1 MKRLLRTEDLYAGI
15 WVVFLIIPVLL
26 IAFSSDAGVAWDV
39 AAYLAI
45 AVFAVLYIA
54 IFRRMITNEMPSI
67 AAGAKPNLGPATVG
81 TVLLLACTAVTV
93 PSLGPNAISMM
104 PFLAALWMWALPLR
118 AAMVVAGAWWLI
130 AIAFIWLVAGEADAG
145 LWLGPTIAL
154 LFVTVFRVYNERAV
168 REEELATELATTR
181 EREEI
186 SRDVHD
192 LLGHS
197 LTAVSLKAQVARRLL
212 RADPD
217 RAEAELDEL
226 LALTQRSL
234 EEVRGVVGRMRTP
247 DLSSQLAATREILE
261 TADVAVEIR
270 GTVAGV
276 PPRHRALFAWALRE
290 GATNIVRHAQAT
302 TARITLTAHRL
313 VVADDGVG
321 IRAAEGHGLT
331 GLRRRIEDAGGT
343 LRVQPAN
350 AAHAR
355 PGTELIV
362 EYET

>member
-1 MKRLLRTEDLYAGI
+1 MNRLLRSEDVYAGI

-26 IAFSSDAGVAWDV
+26 IASYSDAGVAWDV
-39 AAYLAI
+39 AAYIAI
-45 AVFAVLYIA
+45 AAFAVLYIA
-54 IFRRMITNEMPSI
+54 LFRRMIQNEMPAI
-67 AAGAKPNLGPATVG
+67 VAGAKPNLGIAGIG

-93 PSLGPNAISMM
+93 PSLGPSAIAMM

-118 AAMVVAGAWWLI
+118 LAMIAAGAWWVI
-130 AIAFIWLVAGEADAG
+130 AIAFVWLVAGEMDAG

-154 LFVTVFRVYNERAV
+154 LFVTVFRFFNERAV

-234 EEVRGVVGRMRTP
+234 DEVRGVVGRMRTP
-247 DLSSQLAATREILE
+247 DLASQLAATREILAA
-261 TADVAVEIR
+261 ADVTVEIR
-270 GTVAGV
+270 GTVASV

-290 GATNIVRHAQAT
+290 GTTNIVRHAHAT
-302 TARITLTAHRL
+302 TARITLTPHRL
-313 VVADDGVG
+313 VVSDDGDG
-321 IRAAEGHGLT
+321 IRATEGHGLT
-331 GLRRRIEDAGGT
+331 GLRRRIEDAGAT
-343 LRVQPAN
+343 LRVRPAN
-350 AAHAR
+350 AALAR

>member
-1 MKRLLRTEDLYAGI
+1 MKRLLRTEDLHAGI

-26 IAFSSDAGVAWDV
+26 IAFSSDAGVGWDV

-118 AAMVVAGAWWLI
+118 AAMVAAGAWWLI
-130 AIAFIWLVAGEADAG
+130 AIAFIRLVAGEADAG

-197 LTAVSLKAQVARRLL
+197 LTAVSLKAQIARRLL

-302 TARITLTAHRL
+302 SARITLTAHRL

-331 GLRRRIEDAGGT
+331 GLRRRIEDAGGA
-343 LRVQPAN
+343 LRVRPAN